1 MTDVLTRICADKL
14 AEVRSREGARPRAA
28 VEAAARAAPP
38 PRGFHARLAAAAAN
52 GWGLIAEIKKASPS
66 RGLIR
71 ADFDPATLARAYG
84 AGGVACLSV
93 LTDAPYFQG
102 ADAHLEA
109 ARAAVALPVL
119 RKDFTLVPYQIAEA
133 RALGAD
139 CILLIMAAL
148 SDAQAGE
155 LADAAKAWQLD
166 VLVETH
172 NRAELERAL
181 ALDAGLIGINNRD
194 LKTLTVDLGT
204 TEALAPL
211 VPSERLLVCES
222 GLATR
227 ADLDRMA
234 AVGARCFLIG
244 ESLLRQA
251 DVTAA
256 VRALIGAPAAA
267 PIAAAAD

>member
-14 AEVRSREGARPRAA
+14 AEVRGRTAARPLAA
-28 VEAAARAAPP
+28 VEAAARAASP
-38 PRGFHARLAAAAAN
+38 PRGFRARLAEAVTN
-52 GWGLIAEIKKASPS
+52 GRGLIAEIKKASPS
-66 RGLIR
+66 HGLIR
-71 ADFDPATLARAYG
+71 ADFDPATLARAYA
-84 AGGVACLSV
+84 AGGATCLSV

-102 ADAHLEA
+102 DDAHLA
-109 ARAAVALPVL
+109 AACAAVDLPVL
-119 RKDFTLVPYQIAEA
+119 RKDFTLDAYQVAEA

-155 LADAAKAWQLD
+155 LADAAGAWQLD

-172 NRAELERAL
+172 DRAELERAL
-181 ALDAGLIGINNRD
+181 ALEAGLIGINNRN
-194 LKTLTVDLGT
+194 LKTLVVDLGT

-227 ADLDRMA
+227 SDLDRMA
-234 AVGARCFLIG
+234 AAGARCFLIG
-244 ESLLRQA
+244 EAFMRQV

-256 VRALIGAPAAA
+256 VRALLDAPAAA
-267 PIAAAAD
+267 AAD